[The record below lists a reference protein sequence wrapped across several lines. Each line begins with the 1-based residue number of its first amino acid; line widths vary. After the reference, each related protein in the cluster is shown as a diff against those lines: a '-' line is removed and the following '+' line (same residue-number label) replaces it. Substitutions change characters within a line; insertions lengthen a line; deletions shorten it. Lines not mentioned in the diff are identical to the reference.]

1 MNSAFNSFCMFRSS
15 KPKQQDSPEE
25 EEEEDEEAVEIHV
38 QNDLVEDSDKQKKKK
53 KKTRKYLH
61 ISLTC
66 WGFSFMSFA
75 PLLLDFKQKISWR
88 IGLHQ
93 R

>member
-1 MNSAFNSFCMFRSS
+1 MFRSS

-25 EEEEDEEAVEIHV
+25 EEEDEEAVEIHV
-38 QNDLVEDSDKQKKKK
+38 QNDVAEDSDKQKKKK
-53 KKTRKYLH
+53 KTRKYFH
-61 ISLTC
+61 IPLKC
-66 WGFSFMSFA
+66 CGFSIMSFA
-75 PLLLDFKQKISWR
+75 APLLDFKQKISWR